1 MEAYDR
7 EKSLTLSNV
16 LALIPKQVRIQV
28 DEPTEASRKSEFHKS
43 AHHHDK

>member
-7 EKSLTLSNV
+7 EKSPTLSNV

-28 DEPTEASRKSEFHKS
+28 DEPNSASKY
-43 AHHHDK
+43 D